1 MSLFPNIGVAGH
13 GVHEGLDPNKGAL
26 QRVIANNLFQE
37 SDRGASFRRKL
48 ASVLERVRT
57 PVLMPRLQRGD
68 RDVFYP
74 LSVVVKDVDLQFI
87 TASPAAHV
95 PRHVQLRHNE
105 VYQEMEGRDEPFP
118 MLKVDARDVPES
130 FLAPC
135 RRGQR

>member
-1 MSLFPNIGVAGH
+1 MSLFPNIGVVGH
-13 GVHEGLDPNKGAL
+13 GMHEGLDPNKGAL
-26 QRVIANNLFQE
+26 QRVIANNLFRE

-105 VYQEMEGRDEPFP
+105 VYQLRPPTPAQQSGTPVSGTTGAGGQSEPRLRF
-118 MLKVDARDVPES
+118 A
-130 FLAPC
+130 
-135 RRGQR
+135 